1 MLFFFF
7 CKFVVFYCEGDTVCI
22 DSFLSKYQDALN
34 TKTQFLHHMHS
45 QIKNS
50 PFPSL
55 LFLFPAKDNRRFYWR
70 TNMVLRKLHIYP
82 SWLPQLIKGMT
93 SEEDIFF
100 LFFFFW
106 NTVIYSKKSLWSVYE
121 QMVGRRHF
129 SFILSYKINRVFPHW
144 LESHYF
150 Y

>member
-100 LFFFFW
+100 LFFFLKHC
-106 NTVIYSKKSLWSVYE
+106 YL
-121 QMVGRRHF
+121 Q
-129 SFILSYKINRVFPHW
+129 
-144 LESHYF
+144 
-150 Y
+150 